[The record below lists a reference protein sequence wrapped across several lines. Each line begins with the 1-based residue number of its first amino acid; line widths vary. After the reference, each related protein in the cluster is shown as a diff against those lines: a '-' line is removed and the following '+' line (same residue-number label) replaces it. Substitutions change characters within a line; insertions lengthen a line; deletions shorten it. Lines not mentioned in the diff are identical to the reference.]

1 MLAAATLGAL
11 TRTSGSLLIVDMMTD
26 TRAVFAWLCRGSGS
40 RWLGSA
46 PLWLIAIL
54 AFAGEASAQ
63 LGRGALEGR
72 VVDVATQQPLEDVAI
87 SASSPAAQ
95 GEQLVVTDAAG
106 GFRIPNLPPGS
117 YALRFERE
125 GYHPYTLGEVQLRS
139 GVTLRTDVE
148 LLPQTLSAEEVTVVA
163 AQPTVD
169 VGSTRSGVTVT
180 SELTSRVPV
189 APATGKGGA
198 ARSFEQLA
206 ELAPTSQADLY
217 GASIAGTTSVE
228 NQYLIDGLS
237 VGDPGFGYNGTP
249 LSIDFIKETNIVT
262 GGYLPEYGRGGGG
275 VLEVVTKSGGNEFHG
290 SVFANYTPWQA
301 RPRLPPEQDAIRVFS
316 RVSGIFDAGF
326 DLGGPIVRD
335 KLWFYVGADVSRAA
349 YDLTRDLM
357 GLFTG
362 PDGSYVYDDSGLIR
376 SGRILGTRQRFVAD
390 QTQLQYVGKLTYSPG
405 ADDRLVLTHRG
416 TPSRGGGDGHYGLN
430 YETGA
435 PPATLNGSYEN
446 TAVRRVFD
454 AFDTSFEWLHTLEN
468 KRVTFDTV
476 IGWHH
481 QRSADLAIDGSEI
494 GSPFGFAGTPR
505 FTYRRSNPEPRSIT
519 EFETL
524 PDPSVCIN
532 PVEGGD
538 SICPVPNYT
547 INGPG
552 LLQDRTFHRVQARH
566 VTTAVVEAL
575 GQHVI
580 KAGLELEVLSYD
592 STKGYPGG
600 PLYRES
606 IAATTVSDLRRFG
619 GMTAPDE
626 AYTLR
631 ALRYSTQSLSYGAFL
646 QDSWSI
652 LNQVTVN
659 VGARYDAQYLFADQ
673 GLAIAM
679 PNQWSPR
686 IGVIYD
692 PTRRGAAKLFGNF
705 ATYYQA
711 LPLNIVDRAGSGEP
725 QVVAVRPFAA
735 CDPNS
740 ATYPASCEDPANLRP
755 SGAPQAANQLWSYS
769 SVGRLAIDPDLEPQS
784 TSELSLGGEY
794 ELFRNARV
802 GVTYLRR
809 WMNDVVEDLSRDEGT
824 TFFLGNPG
832 RGIASDFP
840 RARRNYDAGI
850 VSLTKTFS
858 DLWLAQGSYTL
869 AHLRGN
875 WEGLYRPQTGQLDPG
890 SNSDFDLRSLTVN
903 RYGPLAGDRRH
914 ELKLFL
920 ARDIP
925 VTRQHHLNLGGSYR
939 ARSGGPRSHLGSH
952 VLYGLDE
959 VFILPRGSGE
969 RLPWQHT
976 IDGHLGYTFLQSE
989 ERTLAVAVDAFNLF
1003 DFAAVV
1009 SRSQRYTS
1017 RDVEPITG
1025 AAADSPFINGDR
1037 RQIDPARIVP
1047 ADGDERPFD
1056 ETDRFRAYGAPTAYQ
1071 EPLTVRLSVKA
1082 TF

>member
-1 MLAAATLGAL
+1 
-11 TRTSGSLLIVDMMTD
+11 MMTD
-26 TRAVFAWLCRGSGS
+26 TLAMFVRARRSPAWT
-40 RWLGSA
+40 WLGCACLSVVA
-46 PLWLIAIL
+46 ALC
-54 AFAGEASAQ
+54 FANTAGAQ
-63 LGRGALEGR
+63 LGTGALAGR
-72 VVDVATQQPLEDVAI
+72 VIDVATQQPLEDVAI
-87 SASSPAAQ
+87 TATSPAGQ
-95 GEQLVVTDAAG
+95 RDQVVLTDAAG
-106 GFRIPNLPPGS
+106 AFRIPNLPPGD
-117 YALRFERE
+117 YELRFERE
-125 GYHPYTLGEVQLRS
+125 GYHPYALSGVQLRS
-139 GVTLRTDVE
+139 GATLRTDVE
-148 LLPQTLSAEEVTVVA
+148 LLPESLSADEVTVVA
-163 AQPTVD
+163 ARPTVD

-180 SELTSRVPV
+180 KEFTSRVPV

-206 ELAPTSQADLY
+206 EIAPTSQPDLY

-275 VLEVVTKSGGNEFHG
+275 VLEVVTKSGSNEFHG

-301 RPRLPPEQDAIRVFS
+301 QPRLPTEQDAIRVFS
-316 RVSGIFDAGF
+316 RVSGIFDIGF
-326 DLGGPIVRD
+326 DVGGPIVKDR
-335 KLWFYVGADVSRAA
+335 LWFYAGADVSHAA

-362 PDGSYVYDDSGLIR
+362 PDGTYQYDSDGLIR
-376 SGRILGTRQRFVAD
+376 SGRILGTRQSFIAD
-390 QTQLQYVGKLTYSPG
+390 QTQLQYVAKLTYSPS
-405 ADDRLVLTHRG
+405 ADDRLELTHRG

-435 PPATLNGSYEN
+435 PPAALNGSYTN
-446 TAVRRVFD
+446 TAVERVFD
-454 AFDTSFEWLHTLEN
+454 AFDTSLNWLHTLEN
-468 KRVTFDTV
+468 KRVTFDTIV
-476 IGWHH
+476 GWHH
-481 QRSADLAIDGSEI
+481 ERTADLAIDGSAI
-494 GSPFGFAGTPR
+494 GSEFGLAGTPR
-505 FTYRRSNPEPRSIT
+505 FTYRQTNPQTRSIT
-519 EFETL
+519 DFETL
-524 PDPSVCIN
+524 PDPAVCTN
-532 PVEGGD
+532 PVEDGD
-538 SICPVPNYT
+538 VICPVPNYT
-547 INGPG
+547 TGGPG
-552 LLQDRTFHRVQARH
+552 LLQDRSFDRLQARH

-580 KAGLELEVLSYD
+580 KAGAELEFLNYD
-592 STKGYPGG
+592 SEKGYPGG

-606 IAATTVSDLRRFG
+606 IAATTVADLRRYG
-619 GMTAPDE
+619 GLTAPDE

-631 ALRYSTQSLSYGAFL
+631 ALRYSTQSFSYGAFL

-652 LNQVTVN
+652 LNQVTLN
-659 VGARYDAQYLFADQ
+659 VGARYDAQYLYADH
-673 GLAIAM
+673 GLSIAL

-686 IGVIYD
+686 VGVIYD
-692 PTRRGAAKLFGNF
+692 PSQKGVAKLFGNY
-705 ATYYQA
+705 AIYYQT

-725 QVVAVRPFAA
+725 QVVSLRSFAS

-740 ATYPASCEDPANLRP
+740 DTYPASCEDPENLRIT
-755 SGAPQAANQLWSYS
+755 GGPQSPNQVWSYS
-769 SVGRLAIDPDLEPQS
+769 SVGRLAVDPDLNPQS
-784 TSELSLGGEY
+784 SSELSLGGEY
-794 ELFRNARV
+794 EIFRNARV

-809 WMNDVVEDLSRDEGT
+809 WMNDVIEDLSRDEGS

-832 RGIASDFP
+832 RGVASDFP
-840 RARRNYDAGI
+840 RAKRTYDAGI
-850 VSLTKTFS
+850 FSLTKTFS
-858 DLWLAQGSYTL
+858 DLWLAQASYTL
-869 AHLRGN
+869 SHLRGN

-914 ELKLFL
+914 EIKLFL

-925 VTRQHHLNLGGSYR
+925 ITNQHHLNLGGSYR

-969 RLPWQHT
+969 RLPWLHT
-976 IDGHLGYTFLQSE
+976 IDAHVGYTFLQTE
-989 ERTLAVAVDAFNLF
+989 ARTLAFALDAFNLF

-1009 SRSQRYTS
+1009 ARSQRYTT

-1025 AAADSPFINGDR
+1025 SAADSPFINGDR
-1037 RQIDPARIVP
+1037 RQIDPARIQP
-1047 ADGDERPFD
+1047 AEEVERPFD

-1071 EPLTVRLSVKA
+1071 DPLTLRLSVKA